1 MLSNKFFFKLFILLF
16 LLYGQTSVAKN
27 FININSDDFC
37 SSNEEANNV
46 DHCNLCLI
54 SELDYFKNNKYYSDL
69 LNFSEKKITH
79 LKHFLAIVL
88 KYFQNQTLPQIK
100 ILKI

>member
-37 SSNEEANNV
+37 SSNEEDNNV

-69 LNFSEKKITH
+69 LNFSEKKTILFETFFSH
-79 LKHFLAIVL
+79 S
-88 KYFQNQTLPQIK
+88 PK
-100 ILKI
+100 IFPKSNSPPN

>member
-27 FININSDDFC
+27 FINTNSDDFC
-37 SSNEEANNV
+37 SSNKEVNNV

-69 LNFSEKKITH
+69 LKFSEKKNILFEIFFSH
-79 LKHFLAIVL
+79 S
-88 KYFQNQTLPQIK
+88 PK
-100 ILKI
+100 IFPRSNSPPN

>member
-27 FININSDDFC
+27 FINIYPEGFC
-37 SSNEEANNV
+37 SSNEENNNV
-46 DHCNLCLI
+46 SHCNLCLI

-69 LNFSEKKITH
+69 LNFSVKKTI
-79 LKHFLAIVL
+79 LFEVFLSHDPKIVPRS
-88 KYFQNQTLPQIK
+88 NSPPN
-100 ILKI
+100 